1 MGQKIFDLV
10 MYGIITAAMVF
21 GGWGFLIAL
30 SRIFEILGI

>member
-10 MYGIITAAMVF
+10 MYLIITAAMVF